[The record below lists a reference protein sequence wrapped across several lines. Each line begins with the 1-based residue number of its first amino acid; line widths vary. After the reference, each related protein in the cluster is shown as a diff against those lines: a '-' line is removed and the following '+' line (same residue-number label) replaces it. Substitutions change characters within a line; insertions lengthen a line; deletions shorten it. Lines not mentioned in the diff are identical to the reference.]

1 MPGRLRTSFRSGNL
15 AEHVGLLLLKGI
27 AAVADVPR
35 TEDVGLDAVATL
47 LRRASDGNCY
57 AEDGFVVQFKSYSE
71 TSIDYHDHELSW
83 LIGQLQPMFI
93 GRVSL
98 QDSRISLYPTL
109 HINQAVL
116 ALHTEHITIEFGRAR
131 HSMAELYPWTATDHS
146 AKVWLGEPLLEWTLT
161 DLTDATWA
169 SSAYETMKRFLEIA
183 RREYDLLTLGQCS
196 QLVWE
201 KNDKDSIQ
209 SSFKMIKSHPDSLQN
224 VAQQCLPGINALMS
238 CAMAMPEARGNLLM
252 IPIVAL
258 VAALRDEGVAV
269 QPSDIFSD
277 MFVALRDSRK
287 SKRQGET
294 REN

>member
-116 ALHTEHITIEFGRAR
+116 ALHTEHITIE
-131 HSMAELYPWTATDHS
+131 
-146 AKVWLGEPLLEWTLT
+146 
-161 DLTDATWA
+161 
-169 SSAYETMKRFLEIA
+169 
-183 RREYDLLTLGQCS
+183 
-196 QLVWE
+196 
-201 KNDKDSIQ
+201 
-209 SSFKMIKSHPDSLQN
+209 SSFKMIKSHTDSLQN